1 VEVGKRAD
9 LLLLDGDPLQD
20 VANTSRYAGVMVRGR
35 WLDGDALRTATANPA
50 RFLDRSGEFGTVAI
64 GRRADLLLLDANPL
78 DNVANAAGMPTETT
92 TTTYALVPGDTVQI
106 TEYVGHKVEVT
117 GMLVPKGEMSAKT
130 ETKVD
135 GDTTKKEEVKSESD
149 MPQFRV
155 ISIRNLAERCE

>member
-1 VEVGKRAD
+1 MSRRIAVLALVAGFSCTTAAIGQDSTVKTKTKIKGDDAQTVSYTGCVQTGAETRSFVLNKVVPVG
-9 LLLLDGDPLQD
+9 QTTETT
-20 VANTSRYAGVMVRGR
+20 ANSAGV
-35 WLDGDALRTATANPA
+35 AST
-50 RFLDRSGEFGTVAI
+50 
-64 GRRADLLLLDANPL
+64 
-78 DNVANAAGMPTETT
+78 TT
-92 TTTYALVPGDTVQI
+92 TTTYALIPGDTVQI